1 MAITQ
6 LDQMFEALKGRPRR
20 RLVAAYA
27 NDGHTIAA
35 VHDAMKA
42 GVVEGILT
50 GDETAIRR
58 ICAEEGFEPAAFRI
72 VHEPVDTKAAALA
85 VALVNGHEADI
96 LMKGSLST
104 DRYMR
109 AILHKEKGLMDP
121 GAILSHVAVIEV
133 PRHPKLLVCGDVA
146 VIPQPDLKQKIAIT
160 NYVIAVAHALGI
172 AQPKVALVAASEQ
185 VLINYDPCTEAAV
198 IAKMADRGQIKGA
211 LVDGPMALDVAVDAE
226 AAEIKG
232 VKSPVAGDA
241 DGLVFANIEGG
252 NVFYKTC
259 SKLAGAEL
267 AAMVVGARVPCILS
281 SRGDSTRTKL
291 YSIALAAL
299 AARP

>member
-1 MAITQ
+1 MAITK
-6 LDQMFEALKGRPRR
+6 LDQMLEALKGRPKR
-20 RLVAAYA
+20 RLVAAFA
-27 NDGHTIAA
+27 NDGHTLAA
-35 VHDAMKA
+35 VHDAIQA
-42 GVVEGILT
+42 GVVDGILT
-50 GDETAIRR
+50 GDEAAIRR
-58 ICAEEGFEPAAFRI
+58 ICAEEGIDPAAFRI
-72 VHEPVDTKAAALA
+72 VHEPVDVRAAALA
-85 VALVNGHEADI
+85 VALINGREADV

-109 AILHKEKGLMDP
+109 AILDKEKGLMEP
-121 GAILSHVAVIEV
+121 GAILSHVTVIEL

-146 VIPQPDLKQKIAIT
+146 VIPQPDLKQKVAIT
-160 NYVIAVAHALGI
+160 NYVIATAQALGI
-172 AQPKVALVAASEQ
+172 DRPKVALLAASEQ
-185 VLINYDPCTEAAV
+185 VLPNYSHCIEAAA

-211 LVDGPMALDVAVDAE
+211 LVDGPLALDAAVDPE
-226 AAEIKG
+226 AAGIKG
-232 VKSPVAGDA
+232 LQGPVAGDA
-241 DGLVFANIEGG
+241 DGLVFADIEGG

-299 AARP
+299 AAKA